1 MKILHTVE
9 FYSPS
14 EGGAQEVVRQLSER
28 MVNMGHEVTIATT
41 KLPERKQKTL
51 NGVKIVE
58 FDIHGNQ
65 VVGIK
70 GETERYKRFL
80 LDGRFDVM
88 MNYAAQ
94 QWATDLVFEIIDEIS
109 AKKIIVPCGYSSLNN
124 PDFKDYFVKLPSILK
139 KYDASIYL
147 TKHYRDYTFAKE
159 HRLRNLHVIP
169 NGADEA
175 EFANLNT
182 NIDFRKKYS
191 IDNFFILAVSN
202 HTGSKGH
209 HESLISFESL
219 PFPATLVI
227 IGKHQDDG
235 CYETC
240 QQEAARINNLD
251 KNKRVLLLTSP
262 RDDTLSALKSAD
274 LFLFLSN
281 IEVSPLVLF
290 EAAAAGLPF
299 ISTKCGNAKEIAKW
313 THGGLITTT
322 KLDPL
327 HKGNVIADT
336 AATSNLI
343 NKLYRDPQLR
353 SLLGSRGRINWL
365 KQFTWEKIAKRYI
378 GVYEEGLK

>member
-1 MKILHTVE
+1 MRILHTVE

-139 KYDASIYL
+139 NMML
-147 TKHYRDYTFAKE
+147 VFT
-159 HRLRNLHVIP
+159 LRS
-169 NGADEA
+169 
-175 EFANLNT
+175 T
-182 NIDFRKKYS
+182 
-191 IDNFFILAVSN
+191 
-202 HTGSKGH
+202 TGTTH
-209 HESLISFESL
+209 
-219 PFPATLVI
+219 
-227 IGKHQDDG
+227 
-235 CYETC
+235 
-240 QQEAARINNLD
+240 
-251 KNKRVLLLTSP
+251 SP
-262 RDDTLSALKSAD
+262 R
-274 LFLFLSN
+274 
-281 IEVSPLVLF
+281 
-290 EAAAAGLPF
+290 
-299 ISTKCGNAKEIAKW
+299 ST
-313 THGGLITTT
+313 
-322 KLDPL
+322 DY
-327 HKGNVIADT
+327 VIC
-336 AATSNLI
+336 TSYLMVRMKPNL
-343 NKLYRDPQLR
+343 Q
-353 SLLGSRGRINWL
+353 
-365 KQFTWEKIAKRYI
+365 T
-378 GVYEEGLK
+378 